1 EVSGIPR
8 VSAPIMGEHNR
19 FVLAEFLGKKDAD
32 IEALKEDGV
41 IGYEP
46 AQRQTPPIVP
56 LDDQVR
62 QGRILEYDD
71 DFKEQV
77 TREYGV

>member
-1 EVSGIPR
+1 
-8 VSAPIMGEHNR
+8 M
-19 FVLAEFLGKKDAD
+19 
-32 IEALKEDGV
+32 KEDGV

-46 AQRQTPPIVP
+46 AQTQTPPIVP

-77 TREYGV
+77 RREYGV